1 MSTQRLLN
9 SDPDHAED
17 YLVLFGEENSLGI
30 VHNIEIDSE
39 DEELTE
45 DEDIMWLEEQRLLN
59 KKLHWAKRPS
69 IFSIGVFLFT
79 IAVSLLMFLEPA
91 TVILYKLACNTVSLR
106 RGDGVCDPIEAQLL
120 VADYNMATGI
130 INPIILII
138 VLSKFGELSDKYG
151 RRPFLILFVLFLF
164 LSCLSILYIASQFE
178 TLHFVALVVAECSQ
192 SLGGG
197 IASASSIAKA
207 YVSDVTNPEDR
218 IASLSMLMSF
228 LTFGLSLSPI
238 LTTFIIKY
246 SKSAHGLPDN
256 QNGMIDPIKIATTPN
271 TFQLIDRRDFLP
283 LKVGTFVLF
292 LSLLYAVF
300 ILPESRSEKAQ
311 LKSRSFSQAQL
322 APINDSLKNLQAL
335 QDRANFTWMTKASKY
350 LNFLKP
356 LKLLSYPKSIV
367 KNDLGKQQIV
377 KTRSLFLVII
387 ILSSLSFTILI
398 GVMAIVSQ
406 YGIYKFKWEA
416 SDITTFFFFLSSTKS
431 LALLFLP
438 GFLSTHIFRKRM
450 GFKVF
455 KTNFDMV
462 DFSLIVFGYSMESI
476 FYALVSLAPSNILF
490 TTFYAI
496 STLGAMT
503 DPTLTSAAIKLIPE
517 SKIGEFFGGLSILQ
531 NLLNI
536 ISPLIVVNIYK
547 FGLKLNYPGL
557 VFLIPAS
564 VYGIGVLVF
573 FIIKR
578 VIHLD
583 GLTEEQE
590 SLVRSKPGSRRVST
604 VQFET
609 PSREGVDTPVKSAS
623 TTTVEPVD

>member
-9 SDPDHAED
+9 SDHDHAED

-45 DEDIMWLEEQRLLN
+45 DEDIVWLAEQRLLN

-69 IFSIGVFLFT
+69 IFSIGVFLFA
-79 IAVSLLMFLEPA
+79 IALSLVMFLEPS

-106 RGDGVCDPIEAQLL
+106 RGDGVCDPIDAQLL
-120 VADYNMATGI
+120 VADFNMATGI
-130 INPIILII
+130 IKPIILII

-151 RRPFLILFVLFLF
+151 RRPFLVLFILFLF
-164 LSCLSILYIASQFE
+164 LSCLSTLYLTSHFE
-178 TLHFVALVVAECSQ
+178 TFHFVALVMAECSL

-207 YVSDVTNPEDR
+207 YVSDVTEPEER

-228 LTFGLSLSPI
+228 LTLGLSLSPI
-238 LTTFIIKY
+238 ATTFIIKY
-246 SKSAHGLPDN
+246 SKSAPGLPDN
-256 QNGMIDPIKIATTPN
+256 QSGMIDPIKITKTPN

-283 LKVGTFVLF
+283 LKVGTWVLF

-311 LKSRSFSQAQL
+311 LKSRSFSRAQL
-322 APINDSLKNLQAL
+322 APINDSLNNLQAL
-335 QDRANFTWMTKASKY
+335 RDRANRSWIIKATKY

-356 LKLLSYPKSIV
+356 LKLLSYPKSII
-367 KNDLGKQQIV
+367 KNDLGKQHIV
-377 KTRSLFLVII
+377 KTRSLFLAII
-387 ILSSLSFTILI
+387 ILSSLSFTILV
-398 GVMAIVSQ
+398 GVMTIVSQ
-406 YGIYKFKWEA
+406 FGIYKFKWEA
-416 SDITTFFFFLSSTKS
+416 SDITTFYFFVSSTKS

-438 GFLSTHIFRKRM
+438 GFLSTHIFRKRL

-462 DFSLIVFGYSMESI
+462 DFSLIVFGFSMEAI
-476 FYALVSLAPSNILF
+476 FYLLVSSAPSTALF
-490 TTFYAI
+490 TTFYAMSSI
-496 STLGAMT
+496 GAMT

-536 ISPLIVVNIYK
+536 LSPLIIVSVYK
-547 FGLKLNYPGL
+547 FGLKLNIPGL
-557 VFLIPAS
+557 VFMVPAS
-564 VYGIGVLVF
+564 LYGIGVLVF

-583 GLTEEQE
+583 GLTEEQD

-604 VQFET
+604 VEFET
-609 PSREGVDTPVKSAS
+609 PSREDDDAPLKSAS
-623 TTTVEPVD
+623 TTTVEPVE